1 MHSYNAKYLETT
13 RDLRS
18 YDITN
23 PFRLVMSQT
32 LRGLLFLPNH
42 SGILA
47 VSTPRFTHNRSGTA
61 LNATLHR
68 GTIHQQ

>member
-1 MHSYNAKYLETT
+1 MHSYNAKYLKTA
-13 RDLRS
+13 RDLRNC
-18 YDITN
+18 DITN

-47 VSTPRFTHNRSGTA
+47 ASPPRFTHNRSGAA

-68 GTIHQQ
+68 GAIHQQ